1 MAELEFLAGLNK
13 DQLTIAQTL
22 ERPLFVEAGAGSGK
36 TFTLTQRIAWA
47 LSPGSGA
54 CGKAYLDSLDQ
65 VLVITFTE
73 AAAREI
79 RERVRKTLRAAGAYD
94 PHMREAALAVD
105 GAWIST
111 IHGMCSRI
119 LHQHALDLGI
129 DPNFSQCTENQ
140 ADELK
145 GSALEEVVGGAY
157 HRGEFSELFSFYGY
171 GRIFDGGRASGVL
184 DLVTSMIAAARRCL
198 HGFDDLV
205 LVGGEGAKT
214 IYCSVIRLLT
224 AFEELGSRKLTP
236 KAAQTVQTSLE
247 LLHGLVLEGPTRS
260 TRDEI
265 EAVLTSVSV
274 PRSSKTIAD
283 IQPDVVSALALAR
296 AELAFV
302 QAGRFGS
309 ALLQLARQVDERY
322 TSLKHEQSLL
332 DNDDLI
338 HMALQAVRKRPE
350 VAADYAQRFRL
361 VMVDEFQDTDET
373 QLELIGMLAGKDAE
387 HLCTVGD
394 AQQSIYRFRGADVEV
409 FFKHGA
415 ALPTD
420 SHVRLQTNYRSHAD
434 ILNLVERICGGVPT
448 IDGTLAGGILG
459 GYMHLDANPE
469 REDTYAAQSLPR
481 VAIEAVTGPGQ
492 SGRTTQFQ
500 AATLAAQIAD
510 RLAQY
515 AAAGTSA
522 GDMAL
527 LLGTSSHAAN
537 YIDALRA
544 RGLECVV
551 TGGSS
556 FNSTSEVQVMCA
568 LLYTLANPGDTQSGL
583 FPLLSSEVFALDA
596 DDFCMLGTRPQ
607 EKLDAPTKR
616 QIDRGLEDMKFFGSV
631 QTSERLKVAHAV
643 LSQALADLAHKSVAD
658 VCLQVVRDSGWL
670 ARLSHQGA
678 QGMARAA
685 NVLAAVRYIRDLTEE
700 LGLGPA
706 RAAAEFNRWLNL
718 AKIPPASF
726 AGGEAGTIQVMT
738 IHASKGLE
746 FPVVAVAE
754 CWSNP
759 RSDTNILAG
768 SLNATDRSSNTSSQN
783 VQACVICPK
792 DCSSLV
798 AKVQVDNSSS
808 WKGSESA
815 TIVETYL
822 ALKQLEDERSK
833 EEKARLLYVA
843 LTRAQEAV
851 VLGISCAS
859 SKAGISSTLAAGT
872 MRALV
877 GSDMPAIGEQS
888 LNYGGSAD
896 ALLRV
901 VEVCQQKVPKGDPV
915 VLELSSAGSM
925 AGFDAEL
932 IAPVPTD
939 LLVLGTGA
947 AETSMQDNG
956 MPDSDFVLYQRET
969 EIAAQLSMWRPR
981 QGVFS
986 FSSMKAVLED
996 EALQHNDN
1004 APTKPRV
1011 PQLSEEDEAGE
1022 YADADRATNL
1032 GSAFHELAQTMIETG
1047 CVPSDEQLEHMSIYW
1062 HLSSRAE
1069 LRLQTALQRW
1079 THSDI
1084 RAEALQYKNLH
1095 AELPFFAPAPKGTE
1109 RFGDYIEG
1117 AIDLLCTNPGS
1128 TETLLV
1134 DYKTGDKN
1142 LTPAEIYEH
1151 HKTQARLYASVLIN
1165 QGFTAVTCAF
1175 VCVELDAGE
1184 LLGDDKTDQPYVVRY
1199 DFHA

>member
-1 MAELEFLAGLNK
+1 MAELEFLAGLNEG
-13 DQLTIAQTL
+13 QRAIAQTL
-22 ERPLFVEAGAGSGK
+22 DRPLFVEAGAGSGK

-47 LSPGSGA
+47 LSPGSGV
-54 CGKAYLDSLDQ
+54 CGKPYLDSLDQ

-79 RERVRKTLRAAGAYD
+79 RERVRKTLRAAGATD

-145 GSALEEVVGGAY
+145 GIALEEVVGGAY
-157 HRGEFSELFSFYGY
+157 RQGAFSELFSFYGY
-171 GRIFDGGRASGVL
+171 GRMFDGGRASGVL
-184 DLVTSMIAAARRCL
+184 DLVTSMIAAARRCP

-205 LVGGEGAKT
+205 LVGGDGAET
-214 IYCSVIRLLT
+214 IYRSVAHLLI

-236 KAAQTVQTSLE
+236 KAAETVQTSLGA
-247 LLHGLVLEGPTRS
+247 LRGLVLDGPKRS
-260 TRDEI
+260 TLGEI
-265 EAVLTSVSV
+265 EAALASVSV

-296 AELAFV
+296 AEFAFV
-302 QAGRFGS
+302 QVGRFGS
-309 ALLQLARQVDERY
+309 AILQLARQVDERY
-322 TSLKHEQSLL
+322 AKLKYEQSLL

-361 VMVDEFQDTDET
+361 VMVDEFQDTDEA

-409 FFKHGA
+409 FRKHGA
-415 ALPTD
+415 ALSTD
-420 SHVRLQTNYRSHAD
+420 AHVRLQTNYRSHAD
-434 ILNLVERICGGVPT
+434 ILALVERICGGVPT
-448 IDGTLAGGILG
+448 IDGTLAGGVLG
-459 GYMHLDANPE
+459 GYMHLDAWDG
-469 REDTYAAQSLPR
+469 RDDAYTAQSLPR

-492 SGRTTQFQ
+492 SGRTTKFQ

-515 AAAGTSA
+515 AAAGTNA

-527 LLGTSSHAAN
+527 LLGTTSHAAN

-551 TGGSS
+551 TGGSTFS
-556 FNSTSEVQVMCA
+556 STSEVQVMCA

-583 FPLLSSEVFALDA
+583 FPLLSSEVFVLDA
-596 DDFCMLGTRPQ
+596 DDFCMLGTRSQ

-616 QIDRGLEDMKFFGSV
+616 QIDRGLEDMKFFGDV
-631 QTSERLKVAHAV
+631 KASERLKAAHAV
-643 LSQALADLAHKSVAD
+643 LSQALADLAHKPVAD

-678 QGMARAA
+678 EGMARAA

-706 RAAAEFNRWLNL
+706 RAAAEFNRWLSL

-726 AGGEAGTIQVMT
+726 AGGEAGAIQVMT

-746 FPVVAVAE
+746 FPIVAVAE

-759 RSDTNILAG
+759 RGDTGILAG
-768 SLNATDRSSNTSSQN
+768 SLSVAGMSANTVSQN

-798 AKVQVDNSSS
+798 AKVRMDEGSS

-815 TIVETYL
+815 TIAETYL
-822 ALKQLEDERSK
+822 ALKQLEDKQSK

-859 SKAGISSTLAAGT
+859 SKAGISSTLAAGS
-872 MRALV
+872 MQALV
-877 GSDMPAIGEQS
+877 GADMPAIGEQS
-888 LNYGGSAD
+888 LDFGGSAD

-915 VLELSSAGSM
+915 VLELSSAGNL
-925 AGFDAEL
+925 AGFDTEL
-932 IAPVPTD
+932 TGPVPED
-939 LLVLGTGA
+939 LLVLGTDGIDA
-947 AETSMQDNG
+947 DMQDSITS
-956 MPDSDFVLYQRET
+956 DSDFVLYQRET
-969 EIAAQLSMWRPR
+969 ETAVQLSTWRPR

-986 FSSMKAVLED
+986 FSSMKAALDD
-996 EALQHNDN
+996 EVLQHKDK
-1004 APTKPRV
+1004 APKKPQA

-1047 CVPSDEQLEHMSIYW
+1047 HVPSDEQIEHMSIYW

-1079 THSDI
+1079 IHSDI
-1084 RAEALQYKNLH
+1084 RVEALQYKNLQ

-1128 TETLLV
+1128 TEALLV

-1142 LTPAEIYEH
+1142 LTPAEIYEY
-1151 HKTQARLYASVLIN
+1151 HKTQARLYARVLLN

-1184 LLGDDKTDQPYVVRY
+1184 LLGDNKMGQPYVVRY
-1199 DFHA
+1199 DFHV